1 MRGKPSAIREAAI
14 FGIILTIRSNMLQNE
29 AVTCYFEGKHC
40 IQCIAALRYF
50 RYSESKELGITIFV
64 SSALLL
70 PALLHRTDNTPPP
83 SCQSG
88 SRARRT
94 SSRVGL
100 FSFPASLFSP
110 KSNRSIA
117 NTGNAAFAVVP
128 GPFDLVGAGAFE
140 FEAHRL
146 ALVPALEF
154 LAEAVGVDPPLAGI
168 AWLDIAAETDRLAES
183 TLPEERKIS
192 GSSPPSGVER

>member
-1 MRGKPSAIREAAI
+1 
-14 FGIILTIRSNMLQNE
+14 MLQNE

-40 IQCIAALRYF
+40 IQRIAALRYF
-50 RYSESKELGITIFV
+50 RYSDSKELAITIFV

-100 FSFPASLFSP
+100 FLFPQVSLPPSR
-110 KSNRSIA
+110 NRSIA
-117 NTGNAAFAVVP
+117 DPGNAGPAIVA
-128 GPFDLVGAGAFE
+128 GPFNRVGAGAFE

-168 AWLDIAAETDRLAES
+168 AWLDIAAEADRGRCRR
-183 TLPEERKIS
+183 PCRRS
-192 GSSPPSGVER
+192 GRSAVVHRQAVWRGRPSCR